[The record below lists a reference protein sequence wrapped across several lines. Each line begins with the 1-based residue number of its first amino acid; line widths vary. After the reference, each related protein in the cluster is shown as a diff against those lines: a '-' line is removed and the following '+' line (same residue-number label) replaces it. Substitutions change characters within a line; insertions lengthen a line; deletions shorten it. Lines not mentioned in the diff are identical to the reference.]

1 MIAIRE
7 AVLLDLAQITA
18 IYNEAI
24 NNTTATFDTEAKTI
38 EERKVW
44 FTNRNE
50 NFPILVAEKN
60 NVIAGYIAL
69 NKWSDRKAYDV
80 TAEISVYVNSE
91 FRGQGIGKLL
101 IQTMVARA
109 QQSNLQSLIARITE
123 GNEQSIYLH
132 KLVGFEVMGVM
143 KKAGNKFGKLLDVT
157 FMQKMLK

>member
-1 MIAIRE
+1 MIAIRQAKPE
-7 AVLLDLAQITA
+7 DLAEITA
-18 IYNEAI
+18 IYNEAVI
-24 NNTTATFDTEAKTI
+24 NTTATFDTEEKTI

-44 FTNRNE
+44 FENRDE

-69 NKWSDRKAYDV
+69 NKWSERKAYDI
-80 TAEISVYVNSE
+80 TGEISVYVNSK

-101 IQTMVARA
+101 VQTMVARA
-109 QQSNLQSLIARITE
+109 QESNLVSLIARITE

-143 KKAGNKFGKLLDVT
+143 KKAGKKFDKLLDVT